1 MSLLRRPLLFLLV
14 LLIIAAVVGLL
25 AIGFIGLPAPTTR
38 IEKAIPSDRL
48 AR

>member
-14 LLIIAAVVGLL
+14 LLIMASVVGLL
-25 AIGFIGLPAPTTR
+25 AIGFIDLPAPTTR
-38 IEKAIPSDRL
+38 VEKAIPGDRL